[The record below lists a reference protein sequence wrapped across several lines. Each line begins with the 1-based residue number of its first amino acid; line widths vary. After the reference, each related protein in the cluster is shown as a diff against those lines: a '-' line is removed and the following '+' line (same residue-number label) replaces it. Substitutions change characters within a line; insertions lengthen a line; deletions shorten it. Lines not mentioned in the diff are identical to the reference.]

1 MGIKCSKFY
10 YHDLDDSSISPKVE
24 KMDFLKTK
32 DDNFL
37 ISHIFTTENKFIFA
51 KQDLLE
57 RLDAF
62 NIDSFFNEA
71 QEKIVNQKIGH
82 RNYLLNSEVDF
93 MFKKCQK
100 TWLKI
105 EEQRKLNSLY
115 IIYSYKHLPFTPD
128 LYALSLISN
137 ITSNKIMK
145 RGVFRHEILEYC
157 FYEDMLLS
165 VWHSKCQNM
174 STGKEDLHFV
184 YVRIFKQLDNNE
196 YFECWK
202 DIKFTNLAL
211 EEHFQEV
218 LAGIRNLG
226 QVHNGASRFYKSK
239 NNFYCQSYY
248 ELDLLVKDESDFIKR
263 RIKEMQEGEFEAEN
277 MENMGLLLQQTV
289 ETNNK
294 KENKLF
300 NAKLMNS
307 VLAENQKF
315 LNGMELSRD
324 QLQIKWNEYNDKRNF
339 EAFNL
344 EDIEHKTLRKV
355 AFPDKSNVFM
365 DSSDLRWQKNQQMS
379 NNLLSRIESVANV
392 SKEKQKL
399 AEIVS
404 NKKGDNLEIINEQ
417 GIKLLSKKV
426 FTKSNP
432 PVDYDVV
439 HESPKSTM
447 LKTTSNEDFVN
458 AIQNLKLKNIK
469 AKNKFKDS

>member
-1 MGIKCSKFY
+1 MGIQCSKFY
-10 YHDLDDSSISPKVE
+10 YHDLEDSSISPKVE

-32 DDNFL
+32 DENFL
-37 ISHIFTTENKFIFA
+37 ISHIFTTENKLNFP
-51 KQDLLE
+51 KQNLLE

-71 QEKIVNQKIGH
+71 QEKIVNQKTGH
-82 RNYLLNSEVDF
+82 RNYLLNSDVDL

-137 ITSNKIMK
+137 VTSKKIMK
-145 RGVFRHEILEYC
+145 RGVFRHEVLEYC
-157 FYEDMLLS
+157 FYEDMLVS
-165 VWHSKCQNM
+165 VWHSKCKNM
-174 STGKEDLHFV
+174 SKEKGDLHFL
-184 YVRIFKQLDNNE
+184 YVRILKQLDNNE

-239 NNFYCQSYY
+239 DKFYCQSYY
-248 ELDLLVKDESDFIKR
+248 ELDLLVKDESDFIKK
-263 RIKEMQEGEFEAEN
+263 RIKEMQESEFEAEN
-277 MENMGLLLQQTV
+277 MENMGLLLDQTA
-289 ETNNK
+289 ETNTK
-294 KENKLF
+294 EENKLF
-300 NAKLMNS
+300 NAKLVNS

-315 LNGMELSRD
+315 LSAMELSRD
-324 QLQIKWNEYNDKRNF
+324 QLQIKWNEYNNKRNL
-339 EAFNL
+339 EAINL
-344 EDIEHKTLRKV
+344 EDIGHSTLRKV

-365 DSSDLRWQKNQQMS
+365 DSSDLQWQKNRQMS
-379 NNLLSRIESVANV
+379 NNLLSRIESVTNV
-392 SKEKQKL
+392 GKEKHNL
-399 AEIVS
+399 AEIGL
-404 NKKGDNLEIINEQ
+404 NKKEDNLEIVNEQ
-417 GIKLLSKKV
+417 VIKLSSKKL

-439 HESPKSTM
+439 NQSPKSTM
-447 LKTTSNEDFVN
+447 LKTTSNEDFLN
-458 AIQNLKLKNIK
+458 AIQNLKLKKIK
-469 AKNKFKDS
+469 AENKL